1 MTLKFMP
8 VRCQNLDTDRFL
20 YIKMKEEL
28 MPISI
33 LRQRTFFLVITII
46 ITILQ
51 HMAGMLNIILTR
63 TDNTVH
69 IT

>member
-1 MTLKFMP
+1 
-8 VRCQNLDTDRFL
+8 
-20 YIKMKEEL
+20 